1 MLAQLHR
8 KTLAASLTLLLAT
21 VSTATFAAGTKPAA
35 DLGAANADQKVNVTL
50 VLKLHNQE
58 QLEQYVQQ
66 TVTPG
71 HPNFRRFLTTAQFA
85 DKYGATDQEIKRVQ
99 DFLRQNGL
107 SGTLLP
113 NRMAIRTSGT
123 LSQFATA
130 FQAPIHNYRSAE
142 NGNVFHRPS
151 KAPTLPASI
160 ADNVLLGSSL
170 SSEHKVLSHRISTPD
185 AAKVTLQATAKAQAS
200 IAAAAKPAAG
210 NPTATGTPGEYT
222 VGDVANFYNINPLY
236 ARGITGK
243 GTTVA
248 IVTLS
253 DFYPSDAQAYW
264 DGIGLTTK
272 ANRIVKVAVDG
283 GAAFDGGSGETSL
296 DVEQAGGLAPEA
308 DILVYHA
315 PNSGSSFTNAALQAV
330 SDNVADTISTS
341 WGLPEIFNF
350 AALNVDGAKN
360 TDTTDVGDLQI
371 WHQILLEAAVQGQS
385 FFAATGDSGAYDTV
399 RGLGVGTTPGTFNA
413 PLTVDS
419 PASDPL
425 MTAAGGT
432 TTPFSYK
439 FRTGPVQ
446 SITKEQVWGWD
457 YIQNYFDQ
465 YVGKGVIDL
474 FSVGAGGG
482 VSVYWKRPFY
492 QLFTQ
497 GIRTSAKNQTLT
509 YNDTTGPQVLLKLPG
524 NFHGR
529 NLPDISLNADPE
541 TGYIVVST
549 VDGGATAGNGG
560 TSFVAPQLNGI
571 SALLTQSGQRRV
583 GFWNPQVYALQNI
596 FGYGSFSSFNDI
608 RQGDNWYYQGSG
620 GYEPGSGIGTLNV
633 ANFDLFL
640 RAF

>member
-1 MLAQLHR
+1 MLAKLHR
-8 KTLAASLTLLLAT
+8 TTLAASLTLLLAT
-21 VSTATFAAGTKPAA
+21 ASTATFAAGMKPAA
-35 DLGAANADQKVNVTL
+35 DLGAAKANQKVNVTL
-50 VLKLHNQE
+50 VLKLRNQE

-107 SGTLLP
+107 TGTLLP

-123 LSQFATA
+123 ISQFATA
-130 FQAPIHNYRSAE
+130 FQAPIHNYVSKE
-142 NGNVFHRPS
+142 SGDVFHRPS
-151 KAPTLPASI
+151 KALVLPSSI
-160 ADNVLLGSSL
+160 ADTVLVASGL
-170 SSEHKVLSHRISTPD
+170 SNEHKVLSHRITTP
-185 AAKVTLQATAKAQAS
+185 AKATQVSMQATAKTQAKL
-200 IAAAAKPAAG
+200 APVPADGHPAA
-210 NPTATGTPGEYT
+210 TGVPGEYT
-222 VGDVANFYNINPLY
+222 VGDVANLYNINPLY
-236 ARGITGK
+236 ARGVTGK

-248 IVTLS
+248 IVTLA
-253 DFYPSDAQAYW
+253 DFYEEDAQAYW
-264 DGIGLTTK
+264 DGIGLVTK
-272 ANRIVKVAVDG
+272 PHRITKVAVDG
-283 GAAFDGGSGETSL
+283 GATINGGSGETSL

-315 PNSGSSFTNAALQAV
+315 PNSSSSFTNAALQAV

-341 WGLPEIFNF
+341 WGLPEIYNF

-371 WHQILLEAAVQGQS
+371 WHQILLEAAAQGQS

-399 RGLGVGTTPGTFNA
+399 RGLGHGTEPGTFNA

-419 PASDPL
+419 PASDPF

-432 TTPFSYK
+432 TVPFSYA
-439 FRTGPVQ
+439 FRNGPTE

-457 YIQNYFDQ
+457 YLQNYFDK
-465 YVGKGVIDL
+465 YVGQGVIDL

-492 QLFTQ
+492 QFFTP
-497 GIRTSAKNQTLT
+497 GVRNSEKNQTLT

-524 NFHGR
+524 NFRGR

-571 SALLTQSGQRRV
+571 SALLTQSSGRRV

-596 FGYGSFSSFNDI
+596 FGYGKWTGFNDI
-608 RQGDNWYYQGSG
+608 RQGDNWFYRGAG

-640 RAF
+640 RTF

>member
-1 MLAQLHR
+1 MLATLHR
-8 KTLAASLTLLLAT
+8 KTLAASLTLLFAT
-21 VSTATFAAGTKPAA
+21 VSTASFAAGTEPAA
-35 DLGAANADQKVNVTL
+35 DLGAANANQQINVTL

-58 QLEQYVQQ
+58 QLEQYVQD

-71 HPNFRRFLTTAQFA
+71 RPNFRRFLTTAQFA
-85 DKYGATDQEIKRVQ
+85 EKYGASDQEIKRVQ

-107 SGTLLP
+107 TGTLLP

-123 LSQFATA
+123 ISQFATA
-130 FQAPIHNYRSAE
+130 FQTPIHNYVSKKD
-142 NGNVFHRPS
+142 GDVFHRPA

-160 ADNVLLGSSL
+160 ADTVLLGSSL
-170 SSEHKVLSHRISTPD
+170 SNEHKLLSHRLTTPD
-185 AAKVTLQATAKAQAS
+185 AAKATLPTAAKTQAS
-200 IAAAAKPAAG
+200 LAPAANPASG
-210 NPTATGTPGEYT
+210 NPTATGVPGEYT
-222 VGDVANFYNINPLY
+222 VGDAANFYNINPLY
-236 ARGITGK
+236 ARGITGD

-253 DFYPSDAQAYW
+253 DFYPEDAQAYW

-272 ANRIVKVAVDG
+272 ANRITKVPVDG
-283 GAAFDGGSGETSL
+283 GAKIDGGSGETSL
-296 DVEQAGGLAPEA
+296 DVEQAGGLAPQA
-308 DILVYHA
+308 NILVYHA
-315 PNSGSSFTNAALQAV
+315 PNAGNSFTNAALQAV

-341 WGLPEIFNF
+341 WGLPEIYNF

-371 WHQILLEAAVQGQS
+371 WHQILLEAAAQGQS

-399 RGLGVGTTPGTFNA
+399 RGLGHGTTPGTYNA

-439 FRTGPVQ
+439 FRTGPVE
-446 SITKEQVWGWD
+446 SVTKEQVWGWD
-457 YIQNYFDQ
+457 YIQNYFDK
-465 YVGKGVIDL
+465 YVGQGAIDL
-474 FSVGAGGG
+474 YSVGAGGG

-492 QLFTQ
+492 QLFTR
-497 GIRTSAKNQTLT
+497 GVRTSEKNQTLT

-541 TGYIVVST
+541 TGYIVFST

-571 SALLTQSGQRRV
+571 SALLTQSAGHRV

-596 FGYGSFSSFNDI
+596 FGYGDWSSFNDI
-608 RQGDNWYYQGSG
+608 RQGDNWFYQGKG